1 MKKNLI
7 VIKARTIKIDANFK
21 EAEDHLKKELEK
33 YDVVVTAETMKGCKE
48 LSTDLNKM
56 SGDIDKLRKEK
67 LSVMTAPIKD
77 FDAKMKSLAMLCK
90 DGREKL
96 LKQIKVFEDKTRIE
110 IDKKLTELLAELYA
124 LNEVKDE
131 YKTATIGD
139 LVILTNITAAGNL
152 SGKAKAT
159 VKERVLAD
167 LQVQKNVEMR
177 LLRLENSCYKAGLKT
192 PLTEVHVKAFLH
204 TEEQVYAE
212 QLKQL
217 IAVELDRQEKA
228 EELTRKQLIK
238 EAAVVVEEH
247 NAELTEET
255 PVAAKLEPA
264 PSEED
269 PYVSGHGAGI
279 VKSGMIEKAEDIIE
293 KPTATAGNTFHVIQA
308 RFEVSVPSHIPVDRV
323 VAKLQKVMED
333 AGITTL
339 KEIKVVA

>member
-7 VIKARTIKIDANFK
+7 VIKASTIKIDANFK

-33 YDVVVTAETMKGCKE
+33 YDVVVTSETMKGCKE

-56 SGDIDKLRKEK
+56 AGDIDKLRKEK

-77 FDAKMKSLAMLCK
+77 FDAKMKSLATLCK

-96 LKQIKVFEDKTRIE
+96 LKQIKVFEDETRIE
-110 IDKKLTELLAELYA
+110 IDKKLTELLAELYV

-139 LVILTNITAAGNL
+139 LVILTNMTAAGNL

-167 LQVQKNVEMR
+167 KQRQADKETR
-177 LLRLENSCYKAGLKT
+177 LLKLENESYKAGLKV
-192 PLTEVHVKAFLH
+192 PLTETHVAHFINIG
-204 TEEQVYAE
+204 EEEYQIQLRRLLAAE
-212 QLKQL
+212 VQ
-217 IAVELDRQEKA
+217 RQEEA
-228 EELTRKQLIK
+228 EALTRKQLIK

-247 NAELTEET
+247 AKELTEET
-255 PVAAKLEPA
+255 PVHAKTAEP
-264 PSEED
+264 
-269 PYVSGHGAGI
+269 I
-279 VKSGMIEKAEDIIE
+279 VEKPAEKIE
-293 KPTATAGNTFHVIQA
+293 KPVAEKGNTFHVIQA
-308 RFEVSVPSHIPVDRV
+308 RFDVSVPSHIPVDRV
-323 VAKLQKVMED
+323 VAKLKKVMED